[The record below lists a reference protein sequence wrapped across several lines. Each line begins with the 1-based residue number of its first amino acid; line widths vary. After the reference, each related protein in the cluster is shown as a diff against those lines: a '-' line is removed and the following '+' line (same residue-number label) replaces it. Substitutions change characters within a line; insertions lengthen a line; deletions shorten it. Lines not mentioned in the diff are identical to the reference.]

1 MEVTLTAA
9 SDPIGII
16 ARVVRALQMTSEQG
30 PSGMTRLN
38 DFLMLL
44 SPYPENPYFDTPG
57 EVMANLGVAGMA
69 LVLTV
74 ICICRMNVLTA
85 RHKLVVRLRYLI
97 LFCGA
102 LSTAM
107 APWAFPD
114 NPRLGGLILIHAL
127 VFHLLL
133 SAPEWKNGA
142 PQYTVSGWTPFPE
155 EDERNCDD
163 LYCARCLELGVDPN
177 SLWCRLLRCFRVVT
191 HILRGDRR
199 WGIQR
204 GAEDG
209 AP

>member
-1 MEVTLTAA
+1 MEVTVTAA
-9 SDPIGII
+9 SDQIGII
-16 ARVVRALQMTSEQG
+16 ARVVLALQMTSEQG
-30 PSGMTRLN
+30 LSGMTRLN
-38 DFLMLL
+38 EFLMLL
-44 SPYPENPYFDTPG
+44 SPYPENPYFDTPR
-57 EVMANLGVAGMA
+57 EVMTNLGVAGLA
-69 LVLTV
+69 LVLSV
-74 ICICRMNVLTA
+74 ICICRMNVLTE

-127 VFHLLL
+127 VLHLLL
-133 SAPEWKNGA
+133 SASEWKHGA
-142 PQYTVSGWTPFPE
+142 PRHTVSDWTPLSE

-163 LYCARCLELGVDPN
+163 LYCARCLELGGDPN
-177 SLWCRLLRCFRVVT
+177 SLWCRLHRCFRMVV

-199 WGIQR
+199 WDVQR
-204 GAEDG
+204 GPEGG